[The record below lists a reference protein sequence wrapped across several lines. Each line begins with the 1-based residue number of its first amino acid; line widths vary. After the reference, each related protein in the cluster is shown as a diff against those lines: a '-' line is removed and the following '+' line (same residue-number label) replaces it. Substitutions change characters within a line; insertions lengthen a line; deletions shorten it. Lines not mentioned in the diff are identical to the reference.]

1 MQTKNPSAKEHKKA
15 NVEEKKNEQIP
26 KYDEEIL

>member
-1 MQTKNPSAKEHKKA
+1 MRMPSAKEHKKA
-15 NVEEKKNEQIP
+15 KVEEKKNEQIP